1 MEGYMNSELSALVDT
16 CKQLT
21 LLAQALEQRSA
32 AAIQENQKS
41 GHTLQHTLATLR
53 NDVNQLIE
61 GSGHQVAQQVKHGM
75 DLALTQGTA
84 KYEQVVNSSTAKMD
98 NAGRNVEQVLHE
110 TSSFVHR
117 QIWLTYGAIAGAIV
131 LLFGGGA
138 LLLWFESQSYNEAH
152 ARTATAQIDAETM
165 EAFNQ
170 VGVTSCGG
178 HPCIK
183 LDGKSPRWGS
193 KGEYVL
199 IDAAPKKK
207 SN

>member
-1 MEGYMNSELSALVDT
+1 MNSELSALVDT

-41 GHTLQHTLATLR
+41 GHALQHTLATLR

-84 KYEQVVNSSTAKMD
+84 KYEQAVNSSAVKMH
-98 NAGRNVEQVLHE
+98 NTVRNIEQVLHE
-110 TSSFVHR
+110 TSSFVYRH
-117 QIWLTYGAIAGAIV
+117 IWMAYGAIAGAMV
-131 LLFGGGA
+131 LLVCGGG
-138 LLLWFESQSYNEAH
+138 LMLWLESQSYNDAR
-152 ARTATAQIDAETM
+152 ARTAAAQVDAETV
-165 EAFNQ
+165 EAFSQ

-183 LDGKSPRWGS
+183 LDTKSQRWGG

-199 IDAAPKKK
+199 INTVPKQKT
-207 SN
+207 N